1 MLARHVQPRAILCR
15 PLSHHAHTVP
25 PSLALASCNFGSS
38 KCLRYSVAPVGAVIV
53 AVAARP
59 PDGTAQAWATASHR
73 LTVTHGAWP
82 SRRGPAAGVAPH
94 VRRKARQ
101 VCRAR
106 SGRSAPIGVAAL
118 SLVLAPRSGLLQEKI
133 VCTPLSGRQSRAT
146 RCSWQRST
154 PKTSVR
160 PFLTN
165 DLSIASHA
173 SQHTAITA
181 SARAPLRHSV
191 VSKRGG
197 IAPEC

>member
-59 PDGTAQAWATASHR
+59 PDGTAQARATASHR
-73 LTVTHGAWP
+73 LTAHPRAWP
-82 SRRGPAAGVAPH
+82 SRRGPRLESRRMLGLKPVRFAEPEAAAL
-94 VRRKARQ
+94 
-101 VCRAR
+101 
-106 SGRSAPIGVAAL
+106 SAPIGVAAL
-118 SLVLAPRSGLLQEKI
+118 SLVLVPCSGLLQEKI
-133 VCTPLSGRQSRAT
+133 VCAPLSGRQSRAT

-181 SARAPLRHSV
+181 SARTAAAR
-191 VSKRGG
+191 RRQQTWGYC
-197 IAPEC
+197 A